1 MSLLIDVLLRIGGAI
16 LSAWLNG
23 FGRKQAMT
31 EERQIETSHETVTAA
46 QRAAAEAMDHDAL
59 VKEEQAWTAK
69 P

>member
-31 EERQIETSHETVTAA
+31 EERQIETDHETITAT
-46 QRAAAEAMDHDAL
+46 QRAQAEALDHDAL